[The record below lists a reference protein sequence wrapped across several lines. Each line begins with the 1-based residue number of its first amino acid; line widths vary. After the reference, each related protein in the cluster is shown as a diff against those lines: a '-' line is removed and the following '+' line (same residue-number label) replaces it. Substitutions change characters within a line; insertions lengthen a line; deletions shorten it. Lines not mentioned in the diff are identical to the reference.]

1 VILSRRTLS
10 SECLTVANNAKN
22 ETVRLE
28 YPPSLTEEKR
38 LYLDGGAL
46 VVPGGKDAG
55 GHGVPPAVDPDAP
68 GFVCDVPEE
77 LPAEFVESEFAKLEF
92 EPEFAEPQFDGP
104 EFVAVGS
111 APGFAVV
118 GLEPGFEVAGFVKPA
133 VPGALPGSVPH
144 GDPLGIVPGLFV
156 VSGFTVEGD
165 VLVPDVAGAGEFDP
179 GMLPGEVAFG
189 DDPFGR
195 LCGDVCGVV
204 CGVAGCADGVTGAGG
219 GVAVRTE
226 GGAVWAG
233 GVAVPAELW
242 DISQL
247 AQQQNMNNNVSIFA
261 DMNLTSKTDSHALPP
276 GSFRSSGNVARSCCA
291 RFAEMKGIG
300 RMPEN

>member
-1 VILSRRTLS
+1 M
-10 SECLTVANNAKN
+10 
-22 ETVRLE
+22 
-28 YPPSLTEEKR
+28 
-38 LYLDGGAL
+38 
-46 VVPGGKDAG
+46 VPGGKDAG

-189 DDPFGR
+189 DDPFRR
-195 LCGDVCGVV
+195 LCGDV
-204 CGVAGCADGVTGAGG
+204 
-219 GVAVRTE
+219 
-226 GGAVWAG
+226 
-233 GVAVPAELW
+233 
-242 DISQL
+242 
-247 AQQQNMNNNVSIFA
+247 
-261 DMNLTSKTDSHALPP
+261 
-276 GSFRSSGNVARSCCA
+276 RSCLWC
-291 RFAEMKGIG
+291 RRWCRRCRGLGWRSG
-300 RMPEN
+300 RDRRTLGHRPTRTATEYE